1 MQRQWIRLLMIFLVA
16 VGVAIAGASLLASS
30 PNINYSTGYE
40 TTDSTSASTSPSFV
54 AFPADYSQQFFQ
66 YATVDC
72 PNSRIVRKMFV
83 NPESLD
89 TIKSSE
95 IIPSGTVIVME
106 THSAQEGDGGQL
118 VPRRLNNVFIREKR
132 TGWSV
137 HPDSGEW
144 QSAWYSSSGSRVSSG
159 QSSCISCHTGVR
171 DRDYVFTLPALIT
184 AAQTGQLQRQQTEF
198 GTSVCR

>member
-16 VGVAIAGASLLASS
+16 IGVAIAGANLLASS
-30 PNINYSTGYE
+30 PNIDYSTGYQ
-40 TTDSTSASTSPSFV
+40 TTDSTSTTASLV
-54 AFPADYSQQFFQ
+54 EFPADYGQQFFQ
-66 YATVDC
+66 YTTVDC

-83 NPESLD
+83 NQESLEAIA
-89 TIKSSE
+89 TSQIV
-95 IIPSGTVIVME
+95 PSGTVIVME
-106 THSAQEGDGGQL
+106 THSAQKGDGGQL
-118 VPRRLNNVFIREKR
+118 VPSQLNNVFIREKR

-144 QSAWYSSSGSRVSSG
+144 QSAWYSPSGSRVSSG

-171 DRDYVFTLPALIT
+171 DRDYVFTLPALIS